1 MLLCCDEI
9 RTLIIQ
15 NDFLIR
21 GRKFIYLRLYA
32 VLTLKSITDAL
43 FQFLTICFLCASFL
57 IRLLSVFTTFPCHIL
72 NKYPSQNC
80 AGIYYV
86 FRCRIY
92 KTSAFSVI

>member
-32 VLTLKSITDAL
+32 MLTLKSITEAL
-43 FQFLTICFLCASFL
+43 FQSLTICFLYASFSV
-57 IRLLSVFTTFPCHIL
+57 RLLYFFTTFPCHIL

-80 AGIYYV
+80 AGISNV
-86 FRCRIY
+86 FRCRIH
-92 KTSAFSVI
+92 